1 MTSEKEHTLIGSL
14 IQLKNGRIGV
24 IVDVK
29 FEFEKVWIGDHDA
42 SLYKAYVGNVY
53 VLLIR
58 EAFDLL

>member
-1 MTSEKEHTLIGSL
+1 MTSKKEHVLIGSL
-14 IQLKNGRIGV
+14 IQLKNGRVGV

-29 FEFEKVWIGDHDA
+29 FEFEKVWIGDNDA
-42 SLYKAYVGNVY
+42 LLYKAYVGDAY